1 MRYCDHTMHTRDS
14 HTNAITLLPVT
25 AGLWLAYVL
34 ALLVIDRLFYVRPIF
49 PPWYYLINA
58 SDALVV
64 LGLAG
69 WPQGRAWLGRAC
81 VPLVIGLLSVVPVL
95 MAQMVLMWLPPSP
108 SGGPDAMLV
117 RTMPLLVMALVLTA
131 WQYGWRM
138 VIAFSGGM
146 AVLTLGLHL
155 FFFRPGGPSLLPPI
169 TVVIMQTISFLVVG
183 YFISTLMRQIQRQQA
198 ALAQANA
205 QLTDY
210 AATLEDLTISRE
222 RNRMARELHDTLAH
236 TLSALSVQLETT
248 SAYWEVDP
256 AAAERML
263 ATALSVTRSGLQE
276 TRRALKSLRASPLDD
291 LGLAQALRQIATE
304 TAARANLHLN
314 LQVPERLPALAAAVE
329 QCLYRVAQEAVANV
343 AHHANAQTLTVQLQV
358 NGSITLRVCDD
369 GCGFT
374 PQQTELAGH
383 FGMAG
388 MRERV
393 QLVGGTLSI
402 TSQPGQG
409 TTVQLTMK
417 ETTHEGADLR

>member
-1 MRYCDHTMHTRDS
+1 MYTRDS

-25 AGLWLAYVL
+25 AGLWLGYVL
-34 ALLVIDRLFYVRPIF
+34 ALLVIDRIFYIRPIF

-64 LGLAG
+64 LGMAL
-69 WPQGRAWLGRAC
+69 WPPGRAWLGRAY

-95 MAQMVLMWLPPSP
+95 MSQMVLMWLPPSP
-108 SGGPDAMLV
+108 SGGPEAMLV

-138 VIAFSGGM
+138 VIFFSGGM

-183 YFISTLMRQIQRQQA
+183 YFISTLMRMLQQQQA

-205 QLTDY
+205 QLINY
-210 AATLEDLTISRE
+210 AATQEDLTISRE

-236 TLSALSVQLETT
+236 TLSALSVQLETIN
-248 SAYWEVDP
+248 AYWEVDP
-256 AAAERML
+256 ATAQRML
-263 ATALSVTRSGLQE
+263 TTALSVTRAGLQE

-291 LGLAQALRQIATE
+291 LGLIQALRQIATE
-304 TAARANLHLN
+304 TATRANLRLN
-314 LQVPERLPALAAAVE
+314 LQLPERLPPLSAALE
-329 QCLYRVAQEAVANV
+329 QCLYRVTQEATANV
-343 AHHANAQTLTVQLQV
+343 AHHANARTLTIHLSI
-358 NGSITLRVCDD
+358 NSGITLRISDD
-369 GCGFT
+369 GCGFS
-374 PQQTELAGH
+374 PQQAEVAGH

-388 MRERV
+388 MHERA
-393 QLVGGTLSI
+393 QLVGGTVTI

-409 TTVQLTMK
+409 TTMLLTVR
-417 ETTHEGADLR
+417 EITHEGTDLR

>member
-1 MRYCDHTMHTRDS
+1 MHTHES
-14 HTNAITLLPVT
+14 HTNAISLLPVT
-25 AGLWLAYVL
+25 AGLWLGYVL
-34 ALLVIDRLFYVRPIF
+34 ALLVIDRIFYIRPIF

-64 LGLAG
+64 LGMAF
-69 WPQGRAWLGRAC
+69 WPPGRAWLGRAY

-95 MAQMVLMWLPPSP
+95 MSQMVLMWLPPSP
-108 SGGPDAMLV
+108 SGGPEAMLV

-138 VIAFSGGM
+138 VIFFSGGM

-183 YFISTLMRQIQRQQA
+183 YFISTLMRMLQQQQA

-205 QLTDY
+205 QLINY
-210 AATLEDLTISRE
+210 AATQEDLTISRE

-236 TLSALSVQLETT
+236 TLSALSVQLETIN
-248 SAYWEVDP
+248 AYCEVDP
-256 AAAERML
+256 AAAQRML
-263 ATALSVTRSGLQE
+263 VTALSVTRAGLQE

-291 LGLAQALRQIATE
+291 LGLVQALRQIATE
-304 TAARANLHLN
+304 TATRANLRLN
-314 LQVPERLPALAAAVE
+314 LQLPERLPPLSAALE
-329 QCLYRVAQEAVANV
+329 QCLYRVTQEATANV
-343 AHHANAQTLTVQLQV
+343 AHHANAQTLTVHLSV
-358 NGSITLRVCDD
+358 NSDITLRISDD
-369 GCGFT
+369 GCGFS
-374 PQQTELAGH
+374 PQQAESAGH

-388 MRERV
+388 MRERA
-393 QLVGGTLSI
+393 QLVGGTVSI

-409 TTVQLTMK
+409 TTMLLTVK
-417 ETTHEGADLR
+417 ETTHEGTDLR

>member
-1 MRYCDHTMHTRDS
+1 MHTRDS
-14 HTNAITLLPVT
+14 QTNAITVLPVT
-25 AGLWLAYVL
+25 AGLWLGYVL
-34 ALLVIDRLFYVRPIF
+34 ALLVIDRFFYARPIF
-49 PPWYYLINA
+49 PPWYYPINA

-64 LGLAG
+64 LGLAR
-69 WPQGRAWLGRAC
+69 WPAGRDWLGRAF

-95 MAQMVLMWLPPSP
+95 LSQMVLMWLPPSP
-108 SGGPDAMLV
+108 SGGPEAMLV

-131 WQYGWRM
+131 WQYGWRA

-146 AVLTLGLHL
+146 AGLTLGLHL

-183 YFISTLMRQIQRQQA
+183 YFISTLMRMLQRQQA
-198 ALAQANA
+198 SLAQANA

-248 SAYWEVDP
+248 SVYWEVDP
-256 AAAERML
+256 ATAQRML
-263 ATALSVTRSGLQE
+263 ATALGVTRDGLQE

-291 LGLAQALRQIATE
+291 LGLAQALRQLASE
-304 TAARANLHLN
+304 AAARAHLR
-314 LQVPERLPALAAAVE
+314 LCLELPERLPALPATIE
-329 QCLYRVAQEAVANV
+329 QCLYRVAQEATANV
-343 AHHANAQTLTVQLQV
+343 AHHANARTLTVQLRV
-358 NGSITLRVCDD
+358 TGGITLRVSDD

-374 PQQTELAGH
+374 PQQAEAAGH

-388 MRERV
+388 MRERA
-393 QLVGGTLSI
+393 QLVGGTVQI

-409 TTVQLTMK
+409 TTIQLTIQ
-417 ETTHEGADLR
+417 GSDR